1 MSNGIILLGTDGW
14 YAQIWSW
21 LYVTRRQCSVMAEW
35 LFLHRGSA
43 NNFVLRSSSLVWIR
57 TNRVLNKSEASPV
70 AVVSPWW
77 GCAGSG
83 GGEPLFIVDVC
94 MCVSSSDAPSLI
106 SFSPSC
112 VSSPPPLVCV
122 SPALFLPLGTEAQK
136 LLHYIDGESS
146 PTLLTNAQCSYR
158 ILWSC
163 ILPEQEAVLF
173 MAWFC
178 CGSMLLTHV
187 RKTTCKSEW
196 WIRKEG
202 GCVRIGWFI
211 LFSYM
216 LSVPT
221 LFYFSCWTV
230 HLRLIG
236 LRPHFP
242 HSFLLKRILTI
253 V

>member
-1 MSNGIILLGTDGW
+1 
-14 YAQIWSW
+14 
-21 LYVTRRQCSVMAEW
+21 MAEW
-35 LFLHRGSA
+35 LFLRRGSA
-43 NNFVLRSSSLVWIR
+43 NNFVLCSSSLLWIR
-57 TNRVLNKSEASPV
+57 TNHVLNKSEASPV
-70 AVVSPWW
+70 AVVSPWC
-77 GCAGSG
+77 GCAGGG

-122 SPALFLPLGTEAQK
+122 FPALFLTLGTEEQN
-136 LLHYIDGESS
+136 LLHYIEGESS

-173 MAWFC
+173 IARFC
-178 CGSMLLTHV
+178 CGSMLLTRV
-187 RKTTCKSEW
+187 RKTT
-196 WIRKEG
+196 
-202 GCVRIGWFI
+202 
-211 LFSYM
+211 
-216 LSVPT
+216 
-221 LFYFSCWTV
+221 YFSCWIV

-242 HSFLLKRILTI
+242 HSFLFKGILTI